1 LFLVLPDRQDYAD
14 YYRFIANPIAMD
26 MIFARMNSPYYASV
40 QHFQQ
45 DFELMFSNALQYNVE
60 GSDVYQDAIVLR
72 NVFRETLDRSLSR
85 PKQVSARII
94 NSDDD

>member
-1 LFLVLPDRQDYAD
+1 
-14 YYRFIANPIAMD
+14 MD
-26 MIFARMNSPYYASV
+26 MIFARVNSPFYVSV
-40 QHFQQ
+40 QQFQQ

-72 NVFRETLDRSLSR
+72 NVFRETLNRSLSR

-94 NSDDD
+94 NSDED